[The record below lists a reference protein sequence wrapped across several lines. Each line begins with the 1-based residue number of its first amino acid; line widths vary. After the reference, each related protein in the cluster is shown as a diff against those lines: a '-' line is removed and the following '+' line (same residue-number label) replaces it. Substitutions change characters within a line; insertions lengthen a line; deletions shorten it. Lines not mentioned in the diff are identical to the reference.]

1 MSPFTYPTISTTIQ
15 PTKSPTTKPTIS
27 INSTSSSTKE
37 LVEEFKSVI
46 IASASYLG
54 TASIFLFTFSV
65 FYYLTSALYRVD
77 IRWCNLILLCYSVPV
92 VFAIES
98 VEGNVS
104 CGDTIYD
111 YTEYQYDIDYFQFM
125 LPEPDDAD
133 AYSVTIS
140 TCGSDLD
147 DTKLWFADVNG
158 TIVNQCDD
166 CESCA
171 YYSYQEEWNMPYLTS
186 GDFFV
191 GVSGYNDYYGSYKL
205 SITCTSV
212 TFPPTHSPT
221 YSTYSPTHLPTHS
234 PTYSTYSPTHL
245 PTHSPTYST
254 YSPTYSPT

>member
-77 IRWCNLILLCYSVPV
+77 IRWCNLILLMFIWIGCYSVPV

-104 CGDTIYD
+104 CGETIYD
-111 YTEYQYDIDYFQFM
+111 NLEYVIDYFDVDYFQFM
-125 LPEPDDAD
+125 LPEPD
-133 AYSVTIS
+133 
-140 TCGSDLD
+140 
-147 DTKLWFADVNG
+147 
-158 TIVNQCDD
+158 
-166 CESCA
+166 
-171 YYSYQEEWNMPYLTS
+171 
-186 GDFFV
+186 
-191 GVSGYNDYYGSYKL
+191 
-205 SITCTSV
+205 
-212 TFPPTHSPT
+212 
-221 YSTYSPTHLPTHS
+221 
-234 PTYSTYSPTHL
+234 
-245 PTHSPTYST
+245 
-254 YSPTYSPT
+254 